1 MEFIEHNNHA
11 SLISFYSKRGIE
23 ELTDYP
29 NAPILSYKVV
39 DGDKLVGAATCSK
52 VDGVYILEAI
62 AIEEKYTGKGVGSAL
77 LNVVL
82 QKLKEMGA
90 KDIVI
95 NAKDTRFFVKNGF
108 NIADRNDV
116 PITAYS
122 YCLNCGEYGKTC
134 FPKIMKYKIEK
145 DNL

>member
-29 NAPILSYKVV
+29 NVPILSYKVV

-62 AIEEKYTGKGVGSAL
+62 AIEEKYTGKGVGSTL
-77 LNVVL
+77 
-82 QKLKEMGA
+82 
-90 KDIVI
+90 
-95 NAKDTRFFVKNGF
+95 
-108 NIADRNDV
+108 
-116 PITAYS
+116 
-122 YCLNCGEYGKTC
+122 
-134 FPKIMKYKIEK
+134 
-145 DNL
+145 